1 MDCARILRHL
11 CVSRGQVDRAF
22 PAATLLAIEG
32 AIKKTEAAHC
42 AEVRFVVEG
51 ALEVMPL
58 YRGQT
63 SRQRALD
70 VFSDLRMWDTEHN
83 SGVLLYLLLADR
95 QVEIVAD
102 RGVHQKVG
110 RGTWTEICHEMQ
122 TAFKAGNFDHGAVH
136 GIHAVAQHLAEHFPA
151 TVARANEL
159 PDEPI
164 VL

>member
-1 MDCARILRHL
+1 MDYARILRHL
-11 CVSRGQVDRAF
+11 CMSRGQVDRAF

-32 AIKKTEAAHC
+32 AIKTTEAAHC

-51 ALEVMPL
+51 ALECMPL

-63 SRQRALD
+63 SRERAVD
-70 VFSDLRMWDTEHN
+70 VFSNLRMWDTEHN

-102 RGVHQKVG
+102 RGIHQKVG
-110 RGTWTEICHEMQ
+110 PGTWTEICHEME

-136 GIHAVAQHLAEHFPA
+136 GVQAVAQHLVEHFPA
-151 TVARANEL
+151 TVVRSNEL
-159 PDEPI
+159 SDEAV